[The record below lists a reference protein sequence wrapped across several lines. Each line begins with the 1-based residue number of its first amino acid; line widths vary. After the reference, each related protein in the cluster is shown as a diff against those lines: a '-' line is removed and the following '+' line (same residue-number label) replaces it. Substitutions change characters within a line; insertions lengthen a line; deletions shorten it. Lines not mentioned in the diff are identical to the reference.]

1 VAWQLALIDLE
12 SLAINMAVNTIV
24 KLLARRERPMGRYCR
39 DEMGYAAGDPGGC
52 AQPAADGFYSAH
64 TSAAFTAASLV
75 CLQHGAL
82 GLYGSVWAD
91 ATACASALGVAT
103 ATGVLRIVS
112 DQNYLSDVLVGM
124 GMGLV
129 TGLLLPWLLHFR
141 GGARPEPR
149 GAPSIPPVAF
159 APMVSDQVLGM
170 TAAGFW

>member
-1 VAWQLALIDLE
+1 
-12 SLAINMAVNTIV
+12 
-24 KLLARRERPMGRYCR
+24 
-39 DEMGYAAGDPGGC
+39 
-52 AQPAADGFYSAH
+52 
-64 TSAAFTAASLV
+64 
-75 CLQHGAL
+75 
-82 GLYGSVWAD
+82 
-91 ATACASALGVAT
+91 
-103 ATGVLRIVS
+103 VLRIVS